1 MGENG
6 RCGENP
12 KQTRRTKLKIIQD
25 MNIQSL
31 LDTGANVSVVV
42 SVADL
47 KEFAMSV
54 FAEAMAA
61 RQEKKEETYLTPDEV
76 AEKLGVSTNT
86 LWRWNRDKYL
96 MPIKMGRKSRYKLSD
111 VEKLMEG

>member
-1 MGENG
+1 
-6 RCGENP
+6 
-12 KQTRRTKLKIIQD
+12 
-25 MNIQSL
+25 MNIQNL
-31 LDTGANVSVVV
+31 LDSGANVSVVV

-47 KEFAMSV
+47 KEFAMTIINETLELRMKE
-54 FAEAMAA
+54 F
-61 RQEKKEETYLTPDEV
+61 KKETYLSPDEV

>member
-1 MGENG
+1 
-6 RCGENP
+6 
-12 KQTRRTKLKIIQD
+12 

-31 LDTGANVSVVV
+31 LETDANVSVVV

-47 KEFAMSV
+47 KEFAMTIINEVLEQRIS
-54 FAEAMAA
+54 EAK
-61 RQEKKEETYLTPDEV
+61 QETYLSPDEV

-96 MPIKMGRKSRYKLSD
+96 MPIKMGRKSRYRLSD
-111 VEKLMEG
+111 VNKILEG